1 MRSIDP
7 RPRLGLVSE
16 AMGMEPEG
24 GSGAME
30 ESMPGGMEQPEGSG
44 AMEESMPG
52 DTGEMP

>member
-1 MRSIDP
+1 
-7 RPRLGLVSE
+7 
-16 AMGMEPEG
+16 MEPEG